1 VRLGTADAIDAG
13 IRDTPPYGK
22 SASQGQMRQRNC
34 SNARPMAGSRGA
46 PRIPG
51 RQFLINK
58 AQSTR
63 AADGVIIRLGR

>member
-34 SNARPMAGSRGA
+34 SNARPMAGSALSDVRLQRGIPYSEA
-46 PRIPG
+46 PSR
-51 RQFLINK
+51 N
-58 AQSTR
+58 
-63 AADGVIIRLGR
+63 